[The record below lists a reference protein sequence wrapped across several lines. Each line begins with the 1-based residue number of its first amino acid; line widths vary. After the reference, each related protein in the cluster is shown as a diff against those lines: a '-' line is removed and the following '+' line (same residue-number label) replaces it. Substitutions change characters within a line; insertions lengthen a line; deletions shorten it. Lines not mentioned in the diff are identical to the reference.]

1 MTRTISDI
9 SSADLA
15 RDVQE
20 NREEIA
26 DLDRKIARL
35 QEQIKNA
42 EQWRRS
48 LSLTNLH
55 MEQVLEWRRRT
66 GRADGDIVSDFAR
79 LTEEDIGRDNARLV
93 ELAGAIEVSGDNGE
107 YFAITALTLTFE
119 TATERIAV
127 TFQVDNER
135 EADYIQV
142 QMSTGVAFLSDV
154 KPEAVNI
161 PAGGYDTIYYA
172 DERHVFVASSDESVL
187 EFGEPDELRIDS
199 TAEPISVVRM
209 PKA

>member
-79 LTEEDIGRDNARLV
+79 LTEEDIARDGARLV
-93 ELAGAIEVSGDNGE
+93 ELDGAIAVSGDNGE
-107 YFAITALTLTFE
+107 YVAITVLTLTFE
-119 TATERIAV
+119 TATERIM
-127 TFQVDNER
+127 VDP
-135 EADYIQV
+135 
-142 QMSTGVAFLSDV
+142 FV
-154 KPEAVNI
+154 KTPKWRMI
-161 PAGGYDTIYYA
+161 PPSGIG
-172 DERHVFVASSDESVL
+172 
-187 EFGEPDELRIDS
+187 
-199 TAEPISVVRM
+199 
-209 PKA
+209 